1 MQRPLESPMKKFILA
16 ASAALIAGLS
26 IVGPA
31 TARDRLGHEDNW
43 RYEERYREHRHRHR
57 DRDTGF
63 RDDGRHYTERYD
75 WRGDR
80 PRRHHG
86 WRNDGWRYGGPDFYL
101 GAPPTIV
108 YEAPVYV
115 APYCFKKKVYR
126 EDAWGNLYVKRVR
139 VCR

>member
-1 MQRPLESPMKKFILA
+1 MRKFILA
-16 ASAALIAGLS
+16 ATAALIAGLS
-26 IVGPA
+26 VAGSA

-43 RYEERYREHRHRHR
+43 RYEERHRTHRDR

-63 RDDGRHYTERYD
+63 RDGRHYTERHD

-80 PRRHHG
+80 PHRRHHR
-86 WRNDGWRYGGPDFYL
+86 WRNDGWRYGGPDYYW

-108 YEAPVYV
+108 YEAPVYST
-115 APYCFKKKVYR
+115 PYCFKKKVYR
-126 EDAWGNLYVKRVR
+126 EDAWGNLYVKRIR